1 MADQRP
7 DEILEACERWL
18 RDRAPAGVE
27 VRCTPGGKGVAPA
40 LTPLDAPAVAAAA
53 HAIERVW
60 GRAPLY
66 TREGGSGPEEALGR
80 VLDAP
85 VVFLGVGLPDDGIHG
100 PNERIVL
107 EQLWRGVLAVGE
119 LWREL
124 ERTTPERT

>member
-1 MADQRP
+1 
-7 DEILEACERWL
+7 
-18 RDRAPAGVE
+18 
-27 VRCTPGGKGVAPA
+27 
-40 LTPLDAPAVAAAA
+40 
-53 HAIERVW
+53 
-60 GRAPLY
+60 
-66 TREGGSGPEEALGR
+66 

-124 ERTTPERT
+124 ERTSVERTS